1 MNWIVD
7 FSRKSLDFL
16 KRNNLEEGFIIEK
29 IKLVLRRFKGENIN
43 IDVKKLS
50 GEWDG
55 FYRIR
60 IGRLRI
66 IVEFQFEHCRAY
78 VEEIDWRG
86 NVYK

>member
-1 MNWIVD
+1 MNWLVD
-7 FSRKSLDFL
+7 FSRNSLDFL
-16 KRNNLEEGFIIEK
+16 KHNNLEEGFIIEK
-29 IKLVLRRFKGENIN
+29 IKLVLRKFKGENIN
-43 IDVKKLS
+43 IDIKKLS

-66 IVEFQFEHCRAY
+66 IVEFHFEHCRAY